1 MLMPLSHDSRLKA
14 DSPVHTLPCTHVIKV
29 LDLQCLVLSIATE
42 IHVRV
47 SSSNTFYNQKIN

>member
-1 MLMPLSHDSRLKA
+1 MPLSHDSRLKA